1 MNKLSYILLLALSI
15 SLSACYSSRTLSQNT
30 ESSSA
35 NNELKSQNL
44 TKISIMHVDLIEKII
59 TLKSYTALEPG
70 FYNSID
76 PNGNL
81 SATFK
86 LSRSESSSL
95 YEADILEGNPNI
107 SDSVVFAD
115 TQ

>member
-1 MNKLSYILLLALSI
+1 
-15 SLSACYSSRTLSQNT
+15 
-30 ESSSA
+30 
-35 NNELKSQNL
+35 
-44 TKISIMHVDLIEKII
+44 MHVDLVEKII

-86 LSRSESSSL
+86 LSRSGNSSL